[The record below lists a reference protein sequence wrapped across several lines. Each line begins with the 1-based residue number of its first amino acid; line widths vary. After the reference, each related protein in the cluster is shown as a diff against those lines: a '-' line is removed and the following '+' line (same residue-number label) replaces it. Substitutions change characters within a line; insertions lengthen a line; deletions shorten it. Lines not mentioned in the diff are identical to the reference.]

1 MFPSCFQQN
10 LLIFSKSS
18 KIENPRWRPSWI
30 FCFATMAKNRKRRL
44 RVDGCRIRRKK
55 LSVLKNTWLRV
66 DGTQVEFIRYK
77 NAFHFSVSGKGVKNW
92 FWLFCFGEFF
102 VVVISM
108 LIHELIVRSRSARTV
123 FPQLITEC
131 SHRS

>member
-1 MFPSCFQQN
+1 MAAILDFLFCYHGKKPKTPAFVWMVAV
-10 LLIFSKSS
+10 FGEKSS
-18 KIENPRWRPSWI
+18 PI
-30 FCFATMAKNRKRRL
+30 
-44 RVDGCRIRRKK
+44 
-55 LSVLKNTWLRV
+55 LKNTWLRV

-123 FPQLITEC
+123 FPPLITEC